1 MTVAQDREARSGYER
16 DDGFGIY
23 VHFPFCVSR
32 CTYCDFVVTT
42 PPDIP
47 DNAYTTALIDEL
59 MSRADHFADRQ
70 LVSLY
75 LGGGTPSLWSPDEL
89 TRFVKAVRQIVSTD
103 ALEEV
108 TLEANP
114 GDLSPDHLNALVDA
128 GINRLSIGVQTL
140 NDERLR
146 DLSRRHTTDDAL
158 RSVTMAVEHP
168 GLKSVSADLIY
179 GLSGSTV
186 ESVSADLETLLQLQ
200 VPHLSI
206 YALMLEPNTPMYHQV
221 HRGVVN
227 LPPDDAVADQAEA
240 IYSRIADSPLELY
253 EISNAAKPGHYAI
266 HNSLYWHMRPYL
278 GLGVGA
284 HGLEPRPGGQF
295 VRRGNVR
302 KVAAYLEAPTQPD
315 TEKEM
320 SADDWLKDALLVRP
334 RWLSGFQLTDFE
346 AWVRPMQ
353 VQALTTCCHDLVEN
367 GLLIRHGDHYRLT
380 RRGWLL
386 YNDVVLKFY
395 AAIDGV

>member
-1 MTVAQDREARSGYER
+1 MNTGTHEEMTAGYSR

-42 PPDIP
+42 PPEIP
-47 DNAYTTALIDEL
+47 DRAYTTALIDEL
-59 MSRADHFADRQ
+59 ASRVEHFAGRR

-75 LGGGTPSLWSPDEL
+75 FGGGTPSLWSPDEL
-89 TRFVKAVRQIVSTD
+89 RRFFEAVRETVPCD

-114 GDLSPDHLNALVDA
+114 GDLSPALLDTLVDT

-140 NDERLR
+140 HDGRLR
-146 DLSRRHTTDDAL
+146 DLSRRHTTEDAL
-158 RSVTMAVEHP
+158 QSVAMAVEHP

-186 ESVSADLETLLQLQ
+186 ESVSGDLETLLQLN

-227 LPPDDAVADQAEA
+227 LPPDDTVADQAEA
-240 IYSRIADSPLELY
+240 IYDRIEDSPLEMY
-253 EISNAAKPGHYAI
+253 EISNAGLPGHYAV

-284 HGLEPRPGGQF
+284 HGLEPRGANL
-295 VRRGNVR
+295 VRRVNGR
-302 KVAAYLEAPTQPD
+302 KVAAYLEAPTRPD
-315 TEKEM
+315 METTME
-320 SADDWLKDALLVRP
+320 AGDWLKDALLVRP
-334 RWLSGFQLTDFE
+334 RWLSGFQMSDFQP
-346 AWVRPMQ
+346 WTNSDTH
-353 VQALTTCCHDLVEN
+353 QALSSCCDALVE
-367 GLLIRHGDHYRLT
+367 GEMLHKEGDNYRLT

-386 YNDVVLKFY
+386 YNDVVLKLY
-395 AAIDGV
+395 AAIDGG